1 VIAIKRC
8 AALTKDGGRCQRL
21 ASDGSDYC
29 FSHDPAKADER
40 HRSAKKA
47 GLTGGRGRPRQGPSA
62 ELTAVKRELREVI
75 EAVRDG
81 SLDRGT
87 GAVIGGL
94 YNTWL
99 RALETE
105 RRWHESDEL
114 EQRLSALEELAARE
128 RGAVKPSRR
137 FGI

>member
-1 VIAIKRC
+1 M
-8 AALTKDGGRCQRL
+8 
-21 ASDGSDYC
+21 
-29 FSHDPAKADER
+29 
-40 HRSAKKA
+40 
-47 GLTGGRGRPRQGPSA
+47 
-62 ELTAVKRELREVI
+62 I

-87 GAVIGGL
+87 GAVVGGL
-94 YNTWL
+94 YNTLL

-105 RRWHESDEL
+105 RKWHEADEL

-137 FGI
+137 FGL